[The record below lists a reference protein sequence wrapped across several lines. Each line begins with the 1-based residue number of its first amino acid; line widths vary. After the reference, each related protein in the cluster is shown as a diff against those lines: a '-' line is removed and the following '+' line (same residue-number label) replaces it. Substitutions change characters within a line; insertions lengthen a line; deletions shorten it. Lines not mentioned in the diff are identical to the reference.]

1 MTHTGVAPTVPGRWI
16 SERDEL
22 RRPVRP
28 FTAERAKRRLGWGRA
43 QGRREAVSRVALIAA
58 AVVITASGFGLGAT
72 MAIGTQGLVELA
84 PGISLEASDPA
95 LRSREEAA
103 GSADRFEIAVRKG

>member
-1 MTHTGVAPTVPGRWI
+1 MTRTGVAPTIPGRWI

-28 FTAERAKRRLGWGRA
+28 FTAERAKRRLGWCHA

-72 MAIGTQGLVELA
+72 MAIGPQGLVELA
-84 PGISLEASDPA
+84 PRTSFEASDPE
-95 LRSREEAA
+95 LRSREEAPMPP
-103 GSADRFEIAVRKG
+103 DQVEIAVR